1 VYCGLYG
8 IDFEAVPLA
17 DDFTIRVDDYLAR
30 GADRVGAVIFP
41 NPNAPTG
48 RLLPLSEIARLAAGL
63 PDAPIVVDEAYVDFG
78 GLDVIPTAVALV
90 QQFPNILVTQTLSK
104 SRSLAGLR
112 VGFAIGQPELVEALT
127 RVKDSFNSYP
137 LDRLALVGASAAMD
151 DEAHSR
157 PPAARSSPA
166 AKPSPP
172 SSARWVSRCCRPPP
186 TSSSPATRAATPPSW
201 PPRCA
206 SAASSC
212 GTSRRR
218 ASTSS
223 CASPWAPAQVLRL
236 DITQPASIGG
246 LGWQVDGSR
255 FSTVIV
261 NAGVYGPRLRTL
273 DVPTEADFDQV
284 MHTNVLGPMRVVPQ
298 LLEALAPQARL
309 AVVSSRMGSI
319 GGRTATSGW
328 LYAASKAALNSVL
341 KDISLALQGRALCV
355 ALHPGWVQTDM
366 GGAEADLRVE
376 DSARALR
383 GTLAGVTAAQHGQFL
398 NYDGNPIPW

>member
-1 VYCGLYG
+1 MSLK
-8 IDFEAVPLA
+8 PLPHVL
-17 DDFTIRVDDYLAR
+17 I
-30 GADRVGAVIFP
+30 
-41 NPNAPTG
+41 
-48 RLLPLSEIARLAAGL
+48 
-63 PDAPIVVDEAYVDFG
+63 
-78 GLDVIPTAVALV
+78 
-90 QQFPNILVTQTLSK
+90 
-104 SRSLAGLR
+104 
-112 VGFAIGQPELVEALT
+112 
-127 RVKDSFNSYP
+127 
-137 LDRLALVGASAAMD
+137 VGASRGIGLELARQYLADGALVTGTARD
-151 DEAHSR
+151 DEGT
-157 PPAARSSPA
+157 ARL
-166 AKPSPP
+166 
-172 SSARWVSRCCRPPP
+172 
-186 TSSSPATRAATPPSW
+186 RAL
-201 PPRCA
+201 
-206 SAASSC
+206 
-212 GTSRRR
+212 G
-218 ASTSS
+218 
-223 CASPWAPAQVLRL
+223 AQVLRL
-236 DITQPASIGG
+236 DITQPASIAG